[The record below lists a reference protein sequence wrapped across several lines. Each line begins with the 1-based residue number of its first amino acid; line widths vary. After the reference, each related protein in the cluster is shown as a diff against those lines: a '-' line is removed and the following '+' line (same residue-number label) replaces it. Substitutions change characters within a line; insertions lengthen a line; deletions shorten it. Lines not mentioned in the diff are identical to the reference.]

1 MELHLARIDHP
12 SKLVRLCGVTP
23 DSPYVERCW
32 GPLVGPS
39 VVALIRRTHE
49 LTAQAGGPA
58 RIDCRDMAQLLGLHA
73 SEAPGRNNPIGRTMR
88 RAASFRLATADLDTG
103 TFAIHDTVAVLTLRQ
118 FRRLPYWAKDQHLVV
133 IDDVVGRLR
142 AAGVDPS
149 VLAGATQ
156 LRNGPLPEQRGDAT
170 RARGPTAWGAER
182 GPNPGARHPGP
193 GGDRAARPSHRPRSD
208 RSATPE
214 RVAVTRPA
222 LPPTPTSP
230 RRTPARRTG
239 PHNPNAPTRGG
250 RRGRSRRHDSR
261 SRKHDPSAPRRA
273 DRPMQVH
280 LR

>member
-12 SKLVRLCGVTP
+12 STLVRLCGVTP

-58 RIDCRDMAQLLGLHA
+58 RIDCRDLAQLLGLHA

-149 VLAGATQ
+149 VLAGVTQ
-156 LRNGPLPEQRGDAT
+156 LRNGPLPEQRGDAHGLE
-170 RARGPTAWGAER
+170 ARRLGGPREGRTAR
-182 GPNPGARHPGP
+182 L
-193 GGDRAARPSHRPRSD
+193 
-208 RSATPE
+208 ATPDQ
-214 RVAVTRPA
+214 VATAQLDRLTAPDQTGLRP
-222 LPPTPTSP
+222 
-230 RRTPARRTG
+230 
-239 PHNPNAPTRGG
+239 
-250 RRGRSRRHDSR
+250 
-261 SRKHDPSAPRRA
+261 PS
-273 DRPMQVH
+273 VS
-280 LR
+280 L